1 MTGLAPRADEVVRDA
16 VDAFMD
22 GRRLVDHDGETL
34 LETKNS
40 RYRVLDGVLFSAPD
54 PTLHGAEFVGWLTDN
69 ERRVAVEIAWQ
80 PGVRAVFVD
89 RKRGRH
95 IIITSTI
102 VEVSGAKLHSEEREI
117 EPSYPYALQRRRTPV
132 PAAMQEVATPLP
144 APAMVLPTSPAPLP
158 ASAAATPPIPA
169 FPPAPLRPAPRGPAP
184 EPAALITAATRPP
197 PPPPR
202 RAAVPPAIASA
213 FNDARAALHAPPRPT
228 ARIAPAMSVPTRPLP
243 FPSPPPRRNATP
255 VPPAAPDLALAP
267 PIAPAPLPFVPAPYA
282 AVPAPYAAAPAPH
295 TAAPTPIHDPDL
307 YSTSPDSLPMID
319 APEPLPSSPSSPSGP
334 SNVPTFFAGPA
345 LPDEPSLLA
354 SSDVLDAVDPTD
366 AYDTEEDIDDVEQT
380 EPTSPPFLLER
391 PATAAPPPPASQP
404 GNEPFLLGRPVQR
417 NAPLR

>member
-54 PTLHGAEFVGWLTDN
+54 TTLHGAEFVGWLTDN

-102 VEVSGAKLHSEEREI
+102 VEVSGAKLHSEEREL
-117 EPSYPYALQRRRTPV
+117 EPSYPLALQRRRSPV
-132 PAAMQEVATPLP
+132 PAAVQEVATPLP
-144 APAMVLPTSPAPLP
+144 APAMVPP
-158 ASAAATPPIPA
+158 ASATPLPPSAIATPLPPSIPA
-169 FPPAPLRPAPRGPAP
+169 FPPAPIRPAPRSPAP

-202 RAAVPPAIASA
+202 RATVPPAIASA
-213 FNDARAALHAPPRPT
+213 FSDARAPLHAPPRPT

-243 FPSPPPRRNATP
+243 FPSPPPRRSATP

-267 PIAPAPLPFVPAPYA
+267 PIAPAPLPFVPP
-282 AVPAPYAAAPAPH
+282 PYAAAPAPH
-295 TAAPTPIHDPDL
+295 AAAPAQIHDPDL

-319 APEPLPSSPSSPSGP
+319 APEPLPSSPSNGP
-334 SNVPTFFAGPA
+334 AYFAGPA
-345 LPDEPSLLA
+345 LPAEPSLLA

-391 PATAAPPPPASQP
+391 PASAVPPAPTSQP